1 MQRSAPARDF
11 TVAAILLV
19 MLLAGCAAPWP
30 APQPTPDPKAP
41 DAQQIVR
48 PQEISDAVQYQN
60 PALEVLDPA
69 LIYLPSDYDNA
80 QLLFPPL
87 VTLDENQRPTDWAAA
102 RHDISADGL
111 TYTFHLRTG
120 MTWSDGAPLDA
131 NTFAYSINR
140 ALDPCTWSYNARSLA
155 IIKGAQAFTSSRCPL
170 GALHSPTTLIG
181 ASLLV
186 PDPLTLQIL
195 LERPAGYFLSALTC
209 PLSWAVPQWLVER
222 YTQPATQLATV
233 RDGQETG
240 FPPPGTVV
248 TPQEEGSAEEGLA
261 VDADVGRGQG
271 STPQMLPD
279 WLLRQRDQRVIA
291 SGLPH
296 TTSTWTAHLTDNGG
310 LGGNLYRLTTWDHV
324 GHLAF
329 ERNERFWG
337 KKPVVRRI
345 DRLLYATPTDAWK
358 DFVAGKGDIGT
369 VPFLDA
375 SGNNGAAVA
384 RTLPGVTVQ
393 QTPVLE
399 TVYLTP
405 DWQRPPFDDLRVRQ
419 AVSLAIDRQALARVA
434 VEPLFPLA
442 SQVAVIPSVHLVP
455 EGMPGYNPG
464 LADVAGRTGKEA
476 LTPDVPKARAL
487 ATAYAAERCGRA
499 FSGCPPLVVWGSDVD
514 RGDKLL
520 AWDTLL
526 EEEWQTAFPGWP
538 STFCNVE
545 GRCHPIPRSP
555 VGRGQLTVDG
565 WFADY
570 PDPQNVLSLA
580 WTTQAQYNQ
589 SSVSIPAVDALC
601 AQADASTDQDAR
613 LKGYQ
618 QAEQMLVTQVAA
630 IPLYQYSATSVV
642 RSRVVGWRLAP
653 TGQTPLSV
661 WQRMYI
667 RR

>member
-1 MQRSAPARDF
+1 MQRLAPARDR
-11 TVAAILLV
+11 TVVAILLL

-30 APQPTPDPKAP
+30 VSQPTPDPKAP

-48 PQEISDAVQYQN
+48 PQEISAALQYQD
-60 PALEVLDPA
+60 PALEDLDPA
-69 LIYLPSDYDNA
+69 LHYFPSDDHNA

-87 VTLDENQRPTDWAAA
+87 VTLDEHQRPMDWAAA
-102 RHDISADGL
+102 SHEISADGL

-120 MTWSDGAPLDA
+120 MTWSDGTPLDA

-140 ALDPCTWSYNARSLA
+140 ALDPCTGSPTASFLYP
-155 IIKGAQAFTSSRCPL
+155 IKGAQSFSTSQCPV

-186 PDPLTLQIL
+186 SDPLTLQIIL
-195 LERPAGYFLSALTC
+195 QQPAGSFLAALTY
-209 PLSWAVPQWLVER
+209 PLSWAVPPWLVER
-222 YTQPATQLATV
+222 YTQPATIP
-233 RDGQETG
+233 DGKEPG
-240 FPPPGTVV
+240 FPP
-248 TPQEEGSAEEGLA
+248 
-261 VDADVGRGQG
+261 R
-271 STPQMLPD
+271 
-279 WLLRQRDQRVIA
+279 
-291 SGLPH
+291 
-296 TTSTWTAHLTDNGG
+296 TTSTWTEHLTDNGG
-310 LGGNLYRLTTWDHV
+310 FGGNLYRLTTWDHV
-324 GHLAF
+324 GRLEF

-337 KKPVVRRI
+337 HKPLVRRI
-345 DRLLYATPTDAWK
+345 DYLLYTTPTDAWK

-434 VEPLFPLA
+434 VAPLFPLA
-442 SQVAVIPSVHLVP
+442 SQNAVIPSVHLVP

-464 LADVAGRTGKEA
+464 LADVAGRTGTEA
-476 LTPDVPKARAL
+476 LTPDVTKARAL
-487 ATAYAAERCGRA
+487 ATGYAAEKCGGA

-545 GRCHPIPRSP
+545 GRCHPIPRSK
-555 VGRGQLTVDG
+555 GTGGQLTHDG
-565 WFADY
+565 WLADY